1 MKKLIIILTGL
12 LMLLGAVVFVGFLF
26 YFSFGFA
33 EEGLFIGA
41 GASTAAMEESAAD
54 YDAPADRIEV
64 AQPEIAAPAAE
75 SGAQKVAASA
85 PLPIMGFSADAK
97 VIRNGT
103 LSIVVEDPTAALVGV
118 EQIVAGI
125 PGAFIATAEVRRA
138 GDSQPTSLTLRVP
151 AEAFDQALSALRAL
165 AQEVLAEQTAARD
178 VTEEYTDLDAR
189 LRNLRAAETQLLAL
203 LEQSDAVEDL
213 LKVENRLAEVR
224 GEIERLQGRLNVLE
238 NRIALATI
246 NVLLHA
252 PPDVSVE
259 VTAENV
265 PSAHAVT
272 AFALTYRNGGSV
284 TARDGILTL
293 HVPER
298 LSVFDMG
305 QGGRYDPITR
315 EIQWTLSDIAPGTVG
330 SIYAHLRVEST
341 EHDILLSAEIQ
352 TASVDA
358 NYANNTADLTLS
370 FAPDLAL
377 EVAGPA
383 SGAQGSEVPVW
394 ISYANVGT
402 ADATDVT
409 VQAALPP
416 GLTFVRADYGGS
428 CAGATRTVEWKLG
441 RLHAG
446 ASDQVLMHVRVDVAE
461 GRLQI
466 PITVSAEQTDA
477 VAFNNQTDVLL
488 TALREDVSD
497 RSIWQPGQTVE
508 TSIATLIVVARTA
521 ADVLIWVL
529 TFGIPLG
536 VIGLL
541 GLGVWKG
548 MRRLRRRQDAQSLEE

>member
-1 MKKLIIILTGL
+1 MKKLILILTGL

-41 GASTAAMEESAAD
+41 GASSAAMEESAAD
-54 YDAPADRIEV
+54 YAPADRMEA

-75 SGAQKVAASA
+75 SSAQKVAASA
-85 PLPIMGFSADAK
+85 PLPTAVFATDAK
-97 VIRNGT
+97 VIRNAT
-103 LSIVVEDPTAALVGV
+103 LSIVVENSAAALASV

-138 GDSQPTSLTLRVP
+138 GGSQPTALTLRVP
-151 AEAFDQALSALRAL
+151 AETFDQALSALRAL

-189 LRNLRAAETQLLAL
+189 LRNLQAAEIQLLAL
-203 LEQSDAVEDL
+203 LEQADAVEDL

-224 GEIERLQGRLNVLE
+224 GEIEQLQGRLNVLE

-246 NVLLHA
+246 YVLLHA
-252 PPDVSVE
+252 PPDISVE

-265 PSAHAVT
+265 PSAHTVT

-284 TARDGILTL
+284 AARDGILTL

-305 QGGRYDPITR
+305 QGGRYDPIAR
-315 EIQWTLSDIAPGTVG
+315 EIQWTLSDIAPGTVS
-330 SIYAHLRVEST
+330 SIYAQLRVEST
-341 EHDILLSAEIQ
+341 EHDILLRAEIQ

-358 NYANNTADLTLS
+358 NSANNTADLTLS
-370 FAPDLAL
+370 FAPDLTL
-377 EVAGPA
+377 EVEGPA
-383 SGAQGSEVPVW
+383 AGAQGSEVPIW

-409 VQAALPP
+409 IEANLPP
-416 GLTFVRADYGGS
+416 GLTFVRADFGGS
-428 CAGATRTVEWKLG
+428 FATKPDTVEWKLG
-441 RLHAG
+441 RVQAARG
-446 ASDQVLMHVRVDVAE
+446 GQVLMYVRVDVAE

-466 PITVSAEQTDA
+466 PVTIAAEQVDA
-477 VAFNNQTDVLL
+477 VDFNNRTDVYL
-488 TALREDVSD
+488 TALREDLSD

-508 TSIATLIVVARTA
+508 TSIAALIVVARA
-521 ADVLIWVL
+521 AVDVLIWVL
-529 TFGIPLG
+529 VFGIPLAI
-536 VIGLL
+536 IGLL
-541 GLGVWKG
+541 GLGIWKG
-548 MRRLRRRQDAQSLEE
+548 MRRLRRRQGADALDE